1 MIHTILA
8 PGAPW
13 PFSFSDSGISVN
25 APEVRNHVT
34 GKSSPKTTL
43 VLDYLKTQNDFV
55 SVAHIAD
62 ALSMTYTRTQD
73 ALKRLRCR
81 GLLVCTKKPAVTRCG
96 HVGIVGFY
104 MAGSETRGNK

>member
-13 PFSFSDSGISVN
+13 PFLVSDSGMREK
-25 APEVRNHVT
+25 PEDRHHVT

-43 VLDYLKTQNDFV
+43 VLDYLKTQDDFV

-96 HVGIVGFY
+96 RVGIVGFY

>member
-1 MIHTILA
+1 MNIQTTLA

-13 PFSFSDSGISVN
+13 PSSISSV
-25 APEVRNHVT
+25 ARQPEKLT
-34 GKSSPKTTL
+34 SAKSK
-43 VLDYLKTQNDFV
+43 VLDYLKTQDDFV

-104 MAGSETRGNK
+104 MASEQEDIEV